1 MSKFSLA
8 RACAVLAFG
17 ALSAQE
23 AISHNSL
30 FAVGDLSGK
39 WTYRAETH
47 FVRGDF
53 MKQSRQLILR
63 PAFIYKLSKSIRLS
77 GGLSYLYNAS
87 YEGGPFNTNEEINFW
102 EQIDFSHQ
110 VGPIRFSHW
119 LRHEQ
124 RHRESGYTERL
135 RIRSRADA
143 FLFEVN
149 NTPVDLVA
157 FNEHFVLTQGFKWQK
172 MDQNWTFV
180 GVQFPVNKHF
190 MARTGYRYVALNR
203 EISGQHLHTIHSW
216 LIYRFL

>member
-8 RACAVLAFG
+8 LACAVLAFG

-87 YEGGPFNTNEEINFW
+87 YEGGLLTLTKKLTSGSRLIFHIKWVPF
-102 EQIDFSHQ
+102 
-110 VGPIRFSHW
+110 
-119 LRHEQ
+119 
-124 RHRESGYTERL
+124 
-135 RIRSRADA
+135 A
-143 FLFEVN
+143 F
-149 NTPVDLVA
+149 
-157 FNEHFVLTQGFKWQK
+157 
-172 MDQNWTFV
+172 
-180 GVQFPVNKHF
+180 
-190 MARTGYRYVALNR
+190 RTGCVTSNGIEKVGIPKGSAFAVVQTPFSLK
-203 EISGQHLHTIHSW
+203 STTLP
-216 LIYRFL
+216 LIW

>member
-1 MSKFSLA
+1 MFRQLLTLS
-8 RACAVLAFG
+8 AVMLAFG

-23 AISHNSL
+23 AISHHSL
-30 FAVGDLSGK
+30 FAVGELTAK

-47 FVRGDF
+47 FVLGDF

-63 PAFIYKLSKSIRLS
+63 PAFIYKLSKSIHLS
-77 GGLSYLYNAS
+77 GGISYLYNAS

-110 VGPIRFSHW
+110 LGPIRLSHW

-124 RHRESGYTERL
+124 RHRENGYVERL
-135 RIRSRADA
+135 RIRILVDA

-149 NTPVDLVA
+149 NTPVDLVT
-157 FNEHFVLTQGFKWQK
+157 FNEHFVVTQGLNWQK
-172 MDQNWTFV
+172 MDQNWSFV

-190 MARTGYRYVALNR
+190 IARTGYRYVALNR
-203 EISGQHLHTIHSW
+203 AVRGQHLHTIHSW

>member
-8 RACAVLAFG
+8 LACAVLAFG

-110 VGPIRFSHW
+110 VGSHS
-119 LRHEQ
+119 LFA
-124 RHRESGYTERL
+124 L
-135 RIRSRADA
+135 AASRATA
-143 FLFEVN
+143 SR
-149 NTPVDLVA
+149 
-157 FNEHFVLTQGFKWQK
+157 KW
-172 MDQNWTFV
+172 V
-180 GVQFPVNKHF
+180 
-190 MARTGYRYVALNR
+190 YRKAP
-203 EISGQHLHTIHSW
+203 HSQSCRR
-216 LIYRFL
+216 LSL